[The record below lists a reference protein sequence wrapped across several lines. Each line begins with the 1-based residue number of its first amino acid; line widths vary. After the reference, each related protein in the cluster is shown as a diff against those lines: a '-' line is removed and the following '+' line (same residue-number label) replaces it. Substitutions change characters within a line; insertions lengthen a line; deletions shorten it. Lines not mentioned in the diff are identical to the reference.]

1 MFGALGSIFALP
13 STHGNGLSG
22 LWQRA
27 NMLMCISTEMI
38 GVCVSKNYAT
48 GHFNSIPLP
57 SFLLIRLR
65 KVYFMDWLP
74 GRVDGSGY

>member
-1 MFGALGSIFALP
+1 
-13 STHGNGLSG
+13 
-22 LWQRA
+22 
-27 NMLMCISTEMI
+27 MLMCISTEMI